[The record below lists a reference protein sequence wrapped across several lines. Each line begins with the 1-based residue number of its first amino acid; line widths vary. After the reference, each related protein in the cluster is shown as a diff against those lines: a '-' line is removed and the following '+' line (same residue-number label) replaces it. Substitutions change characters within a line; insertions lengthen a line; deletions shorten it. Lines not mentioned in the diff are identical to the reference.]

1 MAGVVTLTSCDD
13 PEARNLS
20 ARTQGA
26 KYLIAIKGQ
35 NQLFHSQLSL
45 QHCVKFPKMSR
56 DSRPGVGL
64 AQFLQQQFKRFG
76 SDVAIE
82 HGAYRVTFTEVH
94 KKASILAAQLRKHEV
109 RKEEPIV
116 ILANRGIDHII
127 SQVAVVYAGCS
138 CVPLDVDL
146 PDEHLLKFL
155 TGCSIVFTDPANQ
168 TRLPTLHHVIV
179 DHTGI
184 SMDIGL
190 NQIEVSKSGREC
202 CSHIMYTSGSTGKPK
217 GVQVLADSLINLVF
231 NHFAPVKRGS
241 RVGHVCNVGFDVSL
255 WEIWSVL
262 LVGGTSVVFERH
274 EILDPLIFERRMKS
288 DRIDVMWQTTSLL
301 ATIAHVCPN
310 IYSCVDTL
318 LTGGEAI
325 NVHTIRTIFENGP
338 PRRLLNVYGPTET
351 TIFTTYHEICQ
362 YDVDSGHIP
371 IGKGL
376 QNYDTWVVDENL
388 QPVPCGSI
396 GELLVGGKG
405 VSPGYYRQPEKT
417 SQVFVCA
424 PHLLKNGQIKETR
437 LYRTGDLVRETDT
450 GDLYYLGRRD
460 HEVKIRGQ
468 RVDLE
473 SVEESLLETQLL
485 SSAVALRVMLEE
497 PAGGSILVAYV
508 VPITPEIT
516 TDMIRAAYI
525 ALGPQLMVPR
535 LQLTEIIPLTPSGKV
550 DRKRLINDYVRH
562 LQPLRNG
569 ASDIQTNGDTS
580 LEEYLKHW
588 WRELL
593 GCSSTNFNGSD
604 NFFSLGGTSLQAVLL
619 ASSIKQS
626 LGVLIPVAALFDNP
640 TLQEMSDLITQ
651 ARNGEPSQHE
661 NLAKAMPWLDDC
673 KLGQELELSGT
684 SYPDWT
690 SRKEGKVFL
699 TGATGFIGAFFLLDI
714 LALPNVQKVA
724 CLVRASDSATALV
737 RIRNILER
745 YKLVLSPE
753 EEAKIIPVAG
763 DFAVPKLGLD
773 DKEYERL
780 SMWASVVFH
789 LGAHVNFVQP
799 YSSHRAANT
808 LGTVSMIQF
817 ANSGRLK
824 ALHYTSTISAYG
836 PTGMVTGSTEI
847 PEIERPASH
856 VDAVRYDTGYAQSQF
871 VAESIIWDAVDKGFP
886 ITVYRLG
893 YVLGHSETGA
903 MNLEDFI
910 SRLMTSSIRS
920 GCYPLLPGHR
930 KDLVPVDFVVSALLR
945 LSSHAGYA
953 GHAFNLVHPDRD
965 SAMDLPL
972 IFEAINQL
980 AGERRLVGVQYSQWL
995 ENLAK
1000 VPDCPLLSLMP
1011 MLVERVWRE
1020 MSRWEMQ
1027 QDLPTFSTE
1036 NTRQALATLAPEL
1049 LLCPS
1054 TSSVVA
1060 RYCPEWI
1067 IAAAA

>member
-1 MAGVVTLTSCDD
+1 M
-13 PEARNLS
+13 
-20 ARTQGA
+20 
-26 KYLIAIKGQ
+26 
-35 NQLFHSQLSL
+35 
-45 QHCVKFPKMSR
+45 
-56 DSRPGVGL
+56 
-64 AQFLQQQFKRFG
+64 
-76 SDVAIE
+76 
-82 HGAYRVTFTEVH
+82 
-94 KKASILAAQLRKHEV
+94 
-109 RKEEPIV
+109 
-116 ILANRGIDHII
+116 
-127 SQVAVVYAGCS
+127 
-138 CVPLDVDL
+138 
-146 PDEHLLKFL
+146 
-155 TGCSIVFTDPANQ
+155 
-168 TRLPTLHHVIV
+168 
-179 DHTGI
+179 
-184 SMDIGL
+184 
-190 NQIEVSKSGREC
+190 
-202 CSHIMYTSGSTGKPK
+202 MYTSGSTGQPK

-231 NHFAPVKRGS
+231 NHFAPVRRGS

-262 LVGGTSVVFERH
+262 LVGGTCVVFERH
-274 EILDPLIFERRMKS
+274 EILDPLIFERRLKS

-301 ATIAHVCPN
+301 ATIAHIFPD
-310 IYSCVDTL
+310 IYSYVDTL

-338 PRRLLNVYGPTET
+338 PRHLLNVYGPTET
-351 TIFTTYHEICQ
+351 TIFTTYHEISQ
-362 YDVDSGHIP
+362 DDVDSGHIP
-371 IGKGL
+371 IGKAL
-376 QNYDTWVVDENL
+376 QNYDTWVVDKNL
-388 QPVPCGSI
+388 QPVPRGSI

-417 SQVFVCA
+417 SQVFVHT
-424 PHLLKNGQIKETR
+424 PHLLQAGQIKETR
-437 LYRTGDLVRETDT
+437 FYRTGDLVRETDT

-473 SVEESLLETQLL
+473 SIEESLLETQLL

-508 VPITPEIT
+508 VPITPEVT
-516 TDMIRAAYI
+516 VDRIRAAYT

-535 LQLTEIIPLTPSGKV
+535 LQITETIPLTPSGKV
-550 DRKRLINDYVRH
+550 DRKRLINDYVLH
-562 LQPLRNG
+562 LQPLRNCSSG
-569 ASDIQTNGDTS
+569 IQTNGDHGA
-580 LEEYLKHW
+580 EEYLKHW

-593 GCSSTNFNGSD
+593 GSSSNCFRGSD

-619 ASSIKQS
+619 ASRIKQS
-626 LGVLIPVAALFDNP
+626 LGLLIPVAALFDNP

-651 ARNGEPSQHE
+651 ARNGVSSQPE
-661 NLAKAMPWLDDC
+661 SLSEATPWLDDC
-673 KLGQELELSGT
+673 SLGQELEPTGT

-690 SRKEGKVFL
+690 CQEEGKVFL
-699 TGATGFIGAFFLLDI
+699 TGATGFIGAFFLVEI

-724 CLVRASDSATALV
+724 CLVRASNPHTALS
-737 RIRNILER
+737 RIRNMLQR
-745 YKLVLSPE
+745 YKLDLSPE
-753 EEAKIIPVAG
+753 KEAKIIPVPG
-763 DFAVPKLGLD
+763 DFALPKLGLD
-773 DKEYERL
+773 EKGYEWL
-780 SMWASVVFH
+780 SMWSSAVFH

-799 YSSHRAANT
+799 YSSHRAANS
-808 LGTVSMIQF
+808 LGTVNMIEF

-824 ALHYTSTISAYG
+824 PLHYTSTISAYG
-836 PTGMVTGSTEI
+836 PTGMITGSTEI

-856 VDAVRYDTGYAQSQF
+856 AAAVRYDTGYAQSQF
-871 VAESIIWDAVDKGFP
+871 VAESIIWGAVDRGFP

-893 YVLGHSETGA
+893 YVLGHSETGV

-920 GCYPLLPGHR
+920 GCYPLLPRHR

-945 LSSHAGYA
+945 LSSHSGYA

-980 AGERRLVGVQYSQWL
+980 GGERRLVGVQYAQWL

-1011 MLVERVWRE
+1011 MLVERVWKE

-1027 QDLPTFSTE
+1027 QDMPTFSTE

-1067 IAAAA
+1067 TAASA